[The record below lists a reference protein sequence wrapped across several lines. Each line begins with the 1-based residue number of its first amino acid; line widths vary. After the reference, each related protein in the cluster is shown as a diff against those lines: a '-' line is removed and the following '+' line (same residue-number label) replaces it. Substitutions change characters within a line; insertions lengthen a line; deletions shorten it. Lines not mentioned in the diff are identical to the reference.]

1 MAKAELVTKNPHAST
16 WQAIKAALQMRFPG
30 LGGGG
35 SGLSSGFAWR
45 IDEDFTRNIMR
56 SIARFAGTS
65 IDFAQEAGQPEL
77 SSLVMAYVNWLGRS
91 LTEAPLVVMAMGA
104 GGKETPNYLHPGLK
118 VLRRP
123 NPFYPGSTLLQA
135 FATSWG
141 IKGNGYWLKARN
153 GRLDK
158 GRNGRGEVIQL
169 WHVPYWMMDARWPPT
184 ASQIFVSYYEYQVD
198 GQSEPIDPEDV
209 VHFRNGLS
217 DDGRNGVS
225 PLDPVFREIYKD
237 NTESN
242 YGALLARNGAVPP
255 VVLSIK
261 EAMHEPSDDDLKAYK
276 ARYQASTQGDERG
289 KVFVSNYP
297 IEITKL
303 GMTPAEMDL
312 SAAHYFN
319 EQRFCAVV
327 GVDVRVLGF
336 GSSMQGSTFSNQ
348 ADARKAAV
356 ENVLC
361 PLWSYLE
368 DELTHQLGPDLGL
381 KDNERFAFD
390 LTRVRVLREDRD
402 ALYKRLTNAYK
413 VGGWMKRS
421 EAREEA
427 GLPIMPDDDGYYE
440 DLKPTPPPGL
450 NPKNPQQLPKQLEDG
465 TKFLRAL
472 PWLKSKYDFSST
484 QVDLPEDLAAM
495 VKEMGALIPEADL
508 HENGREG
515 NPHITIK
522 YGLHT
527 QVAADVEEVLADV
540 GPLRATLGVTDY
552 FIGDEFDVVYVSV
565 ESADLRKLNRKI
577 SDALDHTDT
586 TTGYTPHVTIAYVKS
601 GKGESYAGDA
611 FLQGVDVTFDEV
623 VFSRKSSRKAR
634 FKLTGNQKKSLKSF
648 DLAGLKV
655 ARKPTAEEAA
665 QMPGIAAAQDGARV
679 ALTTILARI
688 RQRLI
693 AESALTPVYDGP
705 GVSPEFTLAKDE
717 TLALMQALS
726 DAYEAGYITTGQPLP
741 PRKSLASAVAR
752 ILRALRAALL
762 ARVTGRVVDE
772 YARALLRDLS
782 EAEAREQAAQML
794 ADEPAAYVEEL
805 ASGAGYEA
813 VGSGRNEALVG
824 LMGPGVRFQYST
836 ILDKNACQPCLDDDG
851 KESDDPRKLPHAPNP
866 RCLGR
871 WKCRCQVVVIYV

>member
-1 MAKAELVTKNPHAST
+1 MAKAELVTQNPHAST
-16 WQAIKAALQMRFPG
+16 WQAIKAALRMRFPG

-35 SGLSSGFAWR
+35 SALSGGYAWR
-45 IDEDFTRNIMR
+45 IDDDFTRNIIR
-56 SIARFAGTS
+56 SAARFAGTTV
-65 IDFAQEAGQPEL
+65 DFAQEAGEPEL

-91 LTEAPLVVMAMGA
+91 LTEAPLVVMAMDK
-104 GGKETPNYLHPGLK
+104 GGKETPNHMHPALK

-135 FATSWG
+135 LATSWG

-153 GRLDK
+153 GRMDK
-158 GRNGRGEVIQL
+158 GRDGRGQVIQL
-169 WHVPYWMMDARWPPT
+169 WHVPYWMMDARWPAT
-184 ASQIFVSYYEYQVD
+184 TSDVFISYYEYLVD
-198 GQSEPIDPEDV
+198 GQPQKIDPADV
-209 VHFRNGLS
+209 VHFRNGLA
-217 DDGRNGVS
+217 DDLRNGVS
-225 PLDPVFREIYKD
+225 PIESVYREIYKD
-237 NTESN
+237 NTEAN

-261 EAMHEPSDDDLKAYK
+261 EAAHEASETDLKAYK
-276 ARYQASTQGDERG
+276 ENYQASTQGDERG

-303 GMTPAEMDL
+303 GLTPAEMDL
-312 SAAHYFN
+312 SAAHFFN

-336 GSSMQGSTFSNQ
+336 GSAMQGSTFSNQ

-361 PLWSYLE
+361 PLWAYLE

-381 KDNERFAFD
+381 LDNERFAFD
-390 LTRVRVLREDRD
+390 LTRVRVLREDKD
-402 ALYKRLTNAYK
+402 ALYKRVTNAYK

-427 GLPIMPDDDGYYE
+427 GLPITPEDDGYYD
-440 DLKPTPPPGL
+440 DLKPAPVPQPMVPGL
-450 NPKNPQQLPKQLEDG
+450 NPKNPNQLEASA
-465 TKFLRAL
+465 KSLRAL

-484 QVDLPEDLAAM
+484 RVDLPEDLAAM
-495 VKEMGALIPEADL
+495 VKEMAALIPEADL
-508 HENGREG
+508 HEKGREG

-527 QVAADVEEVLADV
+527 QVAADVEPILADA

-586 TTGYTPHVTIAYVKS
+586 QTGYTPHVTIAYVKS
-601 GKGESYAGDA
+601 GKGEAYAGDA
-611 FLQGVDVTFDEV
+611 FLEGVDVVFDEV
-623 VFSRKSSRKAR
+623 VFSHKPNKKAR
-634 FKLTGNQKKSLKSF
+634 FTLIGNQKKSLKSF

-655 ARKPTAEEAA
+655 ARKPTTEEAA

-679 ALTTILARI
+679 ALTTILATLRE
-688 RQRLI
+688 RLI
-693 AESALTPVYDGP
+693 DSALVQLAAGDLPPVL
-705 GVSPEFTLAKDE
+705 SLTKDE
-717 TLALMQALS
+717 NAALTIAITN
-726 DAYEAGYITTGQPLP
+726 AYDAGYMTTGQRVP
-741 PRKSLASAVAR
+741 PRKSLADAVAR
-752 ILRALRAALL
+752 ILKALRTALL
-762 ARVTGRVVDE
+762 ARVIGRVVDE
-772 YARALLRDLS
+772 YARALLRDLT
-782 EAEAREQAAQML
+782 EVEAREQTAQVL

-824 LMGPGVRFQYST
+824 LMGPGVRFQYSA
-836 ILDKNACQPCLDDDG
+836 ILDKNTCDPCLAEDG
-851 KESDDPRKLPHAPNP
+851 KESDDPRKLSHAPLP
-866 RCLGR
+866 TCSGR
-871 WKCRCQVVVIYV
+871 YRCRCQLVVLYV